1 MIYSARHLIRD
12 TENAQV
18 ETAGP
23 GSVYLCLSVLF
34 VFAAS
39 YGEIVTDATVQVD
52 FALTT
57 TTSDCRGGQ
66 IMMTMT
72 TMMNTCDPRTLLFI
86 FFQISKSNRF

>member
-23 GSVYLCLSVLF
+23 GSVYLCLPVLF

-39 YGEIVTDATVQVD
+39 YVEIVTDATVQVD
-52 FALTT
+52 FDEWL
-57 TTSDCRGGQ
+57 SR
-66 IMMTMT
+66 
-72 TMMNTCDPRTLLFI
+72 RTNYDDDDNDDEYMWSKNFAFY